1 MTRYWLKIGVGAL
14 VVFLVGL
21 VVWSI
26 VERGRDEVASFFST
40 DRPITLPL
48 LGIVPFSVDG
58 NEAGRIQRITFMRD
72 APKQISGV
80 IIQVKN
86 GGSIPPLAFED
97 CAFTVDDPL
106 HVDEHTQFRCLA
118 EDSALAV
125 LQPFGEVHFVGKHG
139 TMSRMIVLPADVIE
153 KLRDTTEFEHRME
166 SAGVTE
172 EEAAER
178 ADSIAESM
186 EGLGDSISR
195 EVEVKVREALKR
207 VEEGKARVQRERPV
221 EPAQPAPAP
230 VTP

>member
-1 MTRYWLKIGVGAL
+1 MTGYWLKIGVGAL
-14 VVFLVGL
+14 IVFVVGL

-26 VERGRDEVASFFST
+26 AERGRDEVASYFST

-58 NEAGRIQRITFMRD
+58 NEAGRIQRITFMRA
-72 APKQISGV
+72 APKQISRV
-80 IIQVKN
+80 IVQVKA
-86 GGSIPPLAFED
+86 GDSIPAIAMQD

-106 HVDEHTQFRCLA
+106 HVDEHTQFRCLS

-139 TMSRMIVLPADVIE
+139 TVSRMIVLPADVIE
-153 KLRDTTEFEHRME
+153 KLRDTTDFEHRME

-178 ADSIAESM
+178 ADSIAASM
-186 EGLGDSISR
+186 EGMGDSISR
-195 EVEVKVREALKR
+195 EVEAKVQEALKR
-207 VEEGKARVQRERPV
+207 VEEQKARERQRIEQG
-221 EPAQPAPAP
+221 QPAPAP
-230 VTP
+230 AIP